1 MRGIQGGGRQQ
12 RAASALGVARAAAL
26 KERRIPMATG
36 VVKWFNADKGFGF
49 IAQDDGGP
57 DVFVHFR
64 AIQSTG
70 FKELYEGDRV
80 EYTVTQGP
88 KGPQAENVVRQ
99 A

>member
-1 MRGIQGGGRQQ
+1 M
-12 RAASALGVARAAAL
+12 AA
-26 KERRIPMATG
+26 G

-49 IAQDDGGP
+49 IQQDDGGP
-57 DVFVHFR
+57 DVFVHFS

-80 EYTVTQGP
+80 EYAVTQGP
-88 KGPQAENVVRQ
+88 KGPQAENVVRR